1 MSVTGNMK
9 LAKSSRTGLPD
20 AASGGARR
28 WHNYEEVEGDPTL
41 TGELRDVLTATRDG
55 SPIPT
60 HELEMRL
67 AEFKSQVNSAEHGQL
82 SAAGWKYVNRDPR
95 LWEFRLLWGD
105 QDIKVRAYF
114 HEPRQRTDQ
123 TVVLLFHVKDTS
135 LPTSE
140 AIASAQNSFIERARC
155 RLTTGQGNDWGLNWT
170 RPFLGGG

>member
-1 MSVTGNMK
+1 
-9 LAKSSRTGLPD
+9 
-20 AASGGARR
+20 
-28 WHNYEEVEGDPTL
+28 
-41 TGELRDVLTATRDG
+41 
-55 SPIPT
+55 
-60 HELEMRL
+60 MRL
-67 AEFKSQVNSAEHGQL
+67 AEFKSQVNSAEHGRL
-82 SAAGWKYVNRDPR
+82 SAAG
-95 LWEFRLLWGD
+95 WEFRLLWGD

-140 AIASAQNSFIERARC
+140 AIASAQNFFIERARC